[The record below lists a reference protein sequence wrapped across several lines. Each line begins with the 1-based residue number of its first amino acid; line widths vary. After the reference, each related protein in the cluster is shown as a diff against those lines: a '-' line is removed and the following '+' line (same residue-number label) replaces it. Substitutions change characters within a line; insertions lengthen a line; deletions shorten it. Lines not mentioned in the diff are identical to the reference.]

1 VLRALDKLISVV
13 QATTKYDLRKTR
25 EETLYT
31 SDNQR
36 ELIMQNANSHKKMY
50 KSGKNWV
57 TATVVAAAVAIVPMV
72 MTTAV
77 SADES
82 AQPTSSWRAKTVDD
96 VKVAVQSAG
105 ETYIVQEGDTLS
117 TIASATDLTTEEI
130 AAANGISDANFIVVD
145 QEIKLTSGAVVA
157 SEATVAP
164 VAAEEVAE
172 SVAPV
177 AEVAPA
183 EESVV
188 AQAPVA
194 SEAVSEAPVSQA
206 PSYNTDTTAVAVNSY
221 YAGQCTWYVKNTLP
235 WVGNFWG
242 NANQWAASAAA
253 AGRLVDSNP
262 TVGSVAVFMP
272 GVAGASSY
280 GHVAVVTGVNGGMVT
295 ISEMNAQGEY
305 VVSSRTVS
313 AAGVLF
319 IH

>member
-1 VLRALDKLISVV
+1 
-13 QATTKYDLRKTR
+13 
-25 EETLYT
+25 
-31 SDNQR
+31 
-36 ELIMQNANSHKKMY
+36 MQNDNSHKKMY
-50 KSGKNWV
+50 KAGKNWV
-57 TATVVAAAVAIVPMV
+57 AAMVATVAVAMVPMA
-72 MTTAV
+72 MTTSV

-82 AQPTSSWRAKTVDD
+82 AQPTSSWRAKTVED
-96 VKVAVQSAG
+96 VQTAVQAAG
-105 ETYIVQEGDTLS
+105 ETYVVQAGDTLS
-117 TIASATDLTTEEI
+117 TIASATELTTDEI
-130 AAANGISDANFIVVD
+130 AAANGISDVHFILVG
-145 QEIKLTSGAVVA
+145 QEIKLAADAAVA
-157 SEATVAP
+157 SEAPVVAEEAAPAAEVAP
-164 VAAEEVAE
+164 VEAPVVEQ
-172 SVAPV
+172 APV
-177 AEVAPA
+177 AEAP
-183 EESVV
+183 VV
-188 AQAPVA
+188 EAPVA
-194 SEAVSEAPVSQA
+194 EEAVADEPVAQT
-206 PSYNTDTTAVAVNSY
+206 PNYNTDMTAVPGNSY
-221 YAGQCTWYVKNTLP
+221 YAGQCTWYVKNTLS

>member
-1 VLRALDKLISVV
+1 
-13 QATTKYDLRKTR
+13 
-25 EETLYT
+25 
-31 SDNQR
+31 
-36 ELIMQNANSHKKMY
+36 MY

-57 TATVVAAAVAIVPMV
+57 AATVVAAAVAIVPMV

-130 AAANGISDANFIVVD
+130 AAANGISDANFILVN
-145 QEIKLTSGAVVA
+145 QEIKLTPGAVVA
-157 SEATVAP
+157 
-164 VAAEEVAE
+164 
-172 SVAPV
+172 
-177 AEVAPA
+177 
-183 EESVV
+183 
-188 AQAPVA
+188 
-194 SEAVSEAPVSQA
+194 SEAPVSQA
-206 PSYNTDTTAVAVNSY
+206 PSYNTDTTAVAGNSY

-305 VVSSRTVS
+305 VVSSRTIS
-313 AAGVLF
+313 PAGVLF

>member
-1 VLRALDKLISVV
+1 
-13 QATTKYDLRKTR
+13 
-25 EETLYT
+25 
-31 SDNQR
+31 
-36 ELIMQNANSHKKMY
+36 MQNANSHKKMY
-50 KSGKNWV
+50 KAGKNWV
-57 TATVVAAAVAIVPMV
+57 AAMAATVAVAMVPMA
-72 MTTAV
+72 MTTSV

-82 AQPTSSWRAKTVDD
+82 AQPTSSWRAKTVED
-96 VKVAVQSAG
+96 VQTAVQAAG
-105 ETYIVQEGDTLS
+105 ETYVVQAGDTLS
-117 TIASATDLTTEEI
+117 TIASATQLTTDEI
-130 AAANGISDANFIVVD
+130 AAANGISDVHFILVG
-145 QEIKLTSGAVVA
+145 QEIKLTADAAVASEAPVVA
-157 SEATVAP
+157 SEAAPAAEVAP
-164 VAAEEVAE
+164 VEAPVVEQAPVVEAPVVE
-172 SVAPV
+172 APV
-177 AEVAPA
+177 AE
-183 EESVV
+183 EVV
-188 AQAPVA
+188 ADEPVA
-194 SEAVSEAPVSQA
+194 QTPN
-206 PSYNTDTTAVAVNSY
+206 YNTDMTAVPGNSY
-221 YAGQCTWYVKNTLP
+221 YAGQCTWYVKNTLS

>member
-1 VLRALDKLISVV
+1 
-13 QATTKYDLRKTR
+13 
-25 EETLYT
+25 
-31 SDNQR
+31 
-36 ELIMQNANSHKKMY
+36 MQNANSHKKMY
-50 KSGKNWV
+50 KAGKNWV
-57 TATVVAAAVAIVPMV
+57 AAMVATVAVAMVPMA
-72 MTTAV
+72 MTTSV

-82 AQPTSSWRAKTVDD
+82 AQPTSSWRAKTVED
-96 VKVAVQSAG
+96 VQTAVQAAG
-105 ETYIVQEGDTLS
+105 ETYVVQAGDTLS
-117 TIASATDLTTEEI
+117 TIASATELTTDEI
-130 AAANGISDANFIVVD
+130 AAANGISDVHFILVG
-145 QEIKLTSGAVVA
+145 QEIKLTADASVA
-157 SEATVAP
+157 SEAAPATEEAP
-164 VAAEEVAE
+164 VVEQAPVVEEAPVVEAPVVE
-172 SVAPV
+172 APV
-177 AEVAPA
+177 AE
-183 EESVV
+183 
-188 AQAPVA
+188 APVA
-194 SEAVSEAPVSQA
+194 DEPVAQT
-206 PSYNTDTTAVAVNSY
+206 PNYNTDMTAVPGNSY

-262 TVGSVAVFMP
+262 TVGSVAVFMQ